1 MRRCNKDLSSPD
13 HTQSLGFWT
22 LEIFEDLF
30 IHIRDVYK
38 KSSDKNARFST
49 AEGNWKRQDHHP
61 KNTGLAAGK
70 ETQEGICLLE
80 LVYEEMRAPIAG
92 KN

>member
-1 MRRCNKDLSSPD
+1 MPD
-13 HTQSLGFWT
+13 S
-22 LEIFEDLF
+22 
-30 IHIRDVYK
+30 
-38 KSSDKNARFST
+38 ST

-61 KNTGLAAGK
+61 KNAGLAAGK
-70 ETQEGICLLE
+70 KLRKGICLLE